1 MKKFKPK
8 PKTIIFSVVFLL
20 FILIFFSF
28 TYSNWREKYFN
39 KVSSGTMI
47 GNLDLSYLSP
57 EEAEKK
63 VIKKIDDLEVKGIP
77 VSYNNDTVYL
87 PSVLTVN
94 TDLSFPIFFYNR
106 SEIIASLKEKYISK
120 NFFSYLISKVT
131 KPFNKKTIEISY
143 FLDKEKAKSFI
154 KENLK
159 DAETLPVNAS
169 FIVKDS
175 SNELVFEIENEK
187 IGRKI
192 NFEPVWGS
200 IESYLKNFEGKII
213 ELKTITD
220 RPTVYA
226 TDLEKLKTSAEELIM
241 TGDLEL
247 RMVGNKKK
255 WLVKKEVIASWI
267 IAEKIND
274 NYQINFDISK
284 ISSYLEENIA
294 KEINQEAKTP
304 KYEIDNGKIISWQL
318 GADGQ
323 KLDSEASA
331 FNARDK
337 YLIEKGT
344 STELVIK
351 VTKNELND
359 NPDELKI
366 REIIGTGHSNFAGSP
381 SNRRH
386 NIKIGAE
393 AINGMLIA
401 PGEEFSLVK
410 TLGEIDAA
418 SGYLPEL
425 VIKNNRTI
433 PEYGG
438 GLCQVA
444 TTIFRSALNSGL
456 NITARQN
463 HSYRVSYYEPAG
475 TDAAVYDPWPDVKFI
490 NDTGNYILI
499 QSKIEKDDIWF
510 DFWGQSDGRE
520 ATSTTPV
527 VYNIVKPAPTKI
539 IESPDLKPGERKC
552 TEKAHNGAD
561 AYFDYIITYAN
572 GEKTTRRFN
581 SHYVPWQEVCLVGI
595 DNTKTVTSSTPEVV
609 TSSTPELNN

>member
-1 MKKFKPK
+1 MKKFKFK
-8 PKTIIFSVVFLL
+8 PKTIIFAVVFLL
-20 FILIFFSF
+20 FILIFFGF
-28 TYSNWREKYFN
+28 AYSNWRGKYFN

-77 VSYNNDTVYL
+77 ISYNNETIYL

-106 SEIIASLKEKYISK
+106 SEIITSLEEKYISK
-120 NFFSYLISKVT
+120 NFFSYLISKIT

-143 FLDKEKAKSFI
+143 FLDQEKAKSFI

-159 DAETLPVNAS
+159 DVETLPVNAS
-169 FIVKDS
+169 FIIKDN
-175 SNELVFEIENEK
+175 SNDLVFEIENER

-192 NFEPVWGS
+192 NFEPVWS
-200 IESYLKNFEGKII
+200 NIESYLENFEGEAI
-213 ELKTITD
+213 ELRTITD

-226 TDLEKLKTSAEELIM
+226 ADLEKLKTAAQELVM
-241 TGDLEL
+241 AGDLE
-247 RMVGNKKK
+247 VKISNSKKK
-255 WLVKKEVIASWI
+255 WLIDKKIIASWI
-267 IAEKIND
+267 IAEKINN
-274 NYQINFDISK
+274 NYQINFDVLK

-304 KYEIDNGKIISWQL
+304 KYEMENGKITSWQL

-323 KLDSEASA
+323 ELDLEASA
-331 FNARDK
+331 FNIRDK
-337 YLIEKGT
+337 YLIEKNP
-344 STELVIK
+344 SAELVIK
-351 VTKNELND
+351 ITKNELND

-366 REIIGTGHSNFAGSP
+366 KEIIGTGHSNFIGSP
-381 SNRRH
+381 SNRIH
-386 NIKIGAE
+386 NIKIGA
-393 AINGMLIA
+393 AAVNGMLIA

-410 TLGEIDAA
+410 ALGEIDAA

-475 TDAAVYDPWPDVKFI
+475 TDAAVYDPWPDVKFV
-490 NDTGNYILI
+490 NDTENYILI
-499 QSKIEKDDIWF
+499 QSRIEKNDIWF

-539 IESPDLKPGERKC
+539 IESPDLKPGEKKC

-581 SHYVPWQEVCLVGI
+581 SHYVPWQEVCLVGV
-595 DNTKTVTSSTPEVV
+595 DNSQKEASSTPETI
-609 TSSTPELNN
+609 TSTTPEINN

>member
-1 MKKFKPK
+1 MKKFKSK
-8 PKTIIFSVVFLL
+8 PKTIIFAVVFLL

-28 TYSNWREKYFN
+28 TYSNWREKYYN
-39 KVSSGTMI
+39 KVLSGTVI

-63 VIKKIDDLEVKGIP
+63 VIRKIDDLEVKGIP
-77 VSYNNDTVYL
+77 VSYNNKTIYL
-87 PSVLTVN
+87 PSVLTIN
-94 TDLSFPIFFYNR
+94 TDISFPIFFYNH
-106 SEIIASLKEKYISK
+106 SEIITSLEEKYISK
-120 NFFSYLISKVT
+120 NFFSYLVSKVT
-131 KPFNKKTIEISY
+131 KPFNKSTIEISY
-143 FLDKEKAKSFI
+143 FLDQEKAKSFI

-159 DAETLPVNAS
+159 DAETLPINAS
-169 FIVKDS
+169 FIVKD
-175 SNELVFEIENEK
+175 NANDLAFEIEHER

-192 NFEPVWGS
+192 NFEPVWSS
-200 IESYLKNFEGKII
+200 IESYLENFEGEVI
-213 ELKTITD
+213 ELRTITD

-226 TDLEKLKTSAEELIM
+226 ADLEKLKTAAQELVRV
-241 TGDLEL
+241 GDLEL
-247 RMVGNKKK
+247 KTNDNKKK
-255 WLVKKEVIASWI
+255 WLVKKEIVASWI
-267 IAEKIND
+267 IAEKVND
-274 NYQINFDISK
+274 NYQVNFDIPK

-304 KYEIDNGKIISWQL
+304 KYEMENGKIISWQL

-323 KLDSEASA
+323 ELDSEASA
-331 FNARDK
+331 FNIRDN
-337 YLIEKGT
+337 YLIKKEP
-344 STELVIK
+344 SAELVIK
-351 VTKNELND
+351 ITKNELND

-366 REIIGTGHSNFAGSP
+366 KEIIGTGHSNFVGSP
-381 SNRRH
+381 SNRIH
-386 NIKIGAE
+386 NIKIGA
-393 AINGMLIA
+393 AAVNGMLIA

-418 SGYLPEL
+418 AGYLPEL

-444 TTIFRSALNSGL
+444 TTIFRSALDSGL

-475 TDAAVYDPWPDVKFI
+475 TDAAVYDPWPDVKFV

-499 QSKIEKDDIWF
+499 QSRIDKNDIWF
-510 DFWGQSDGRE
+510 DFWGQGDGRE
-520 ATSTTPV
+520 ATSTAPV

-539 IESPDLKPGERKC
+539 IESPDLKPGEKKC

-561 AYFDYIITYAN
+561 AYFDYIITYTN

-595 DNTKTVTSSTPEVV
+595 DNSQKEASSTPE
-609 TSSTPELNN
+609 TTGSSTPEIN